1 MCPEQYIAGFLN
13 SNGGTTQSTKPCLPL
28 RVIVPNTPRW
38 SGKSK
43 PKVKPGT
50 YAAVS
55 GYLSAIERDAATSQ
69 VIRFAIDLGS
79 IVFFGKASYVA
90 GNTSNTLDN
99 PPGMSLAFH
108 RYNIITDTGPNI
120 SRFTSNEEREASI

>member
-1 MCPEQYIAGFLN
+1 MCPEQYIAGFHDSN
-13 SNGGTTQSTKPCLPL
+13 STTQATKPCLPV
-28 RVIVPNTPRW
+28 RVLVPNTPRW

-55 GYLSAIERDAATSQ
+55 GCLSAIERDPITAQ
-69 VIRFAIDLGS
+69 VIRFAVDLGS

-90 GNTSNTLDN
+90 GNTTNISDN
-99 PPGMSLAFH
+99 PPGMSHFIARLPTILTPH
-108 RYNIITDTGPNI
+108 WYV
-120 SRFTSNEEREASI
+120 